1 MTTAESLPLVSVIVP
16 CRTTSPELSQ
26 CLDALERVDY
36 PNFEVLVITDE
47 PAAERRDSVRYLSS
61 GPVGPADKRDQGASE
76 SNGLIIAFIDDDAY
90 PDKRWLR
97 QALKVFADPQVTAV
111 GGPGVTP
118 ADDGF
123 LARASGWISSS
134 YLGGGVQRY
143 RFVPEKARWVDDYPS
158 MNFLVRRAAF
168 HEAGGFGTHF
178 YPGEDTKLCLAIVN
192 NGGKIRYDPGVL
204 VYHHRRN
211 LIVPHLRQIAQYGL
225 HRGHFARIYPR
236 TSRRLNYALP
246 SVWLAGLVLGPLVAL
261 AAPPLWFVYVAAL
274 LLYGVA
280 LALSGAEIAVR
291 SRNLPMGIVAAL
303 GIALT
308 HVVYGGAF
316 IKGFAARSLKR

>member
-1 MTTAESLPLVSVIVP
+1 MRTAEALPLVSVIIP
-16 CRTTSPELSQ
+16 CRTTSPELDQ
-26 CLDALERVDY
+26 CLDALKRLDY

-47 PAAERRDSVRYLSS
+47 PIDDWRDSVRYLAS
-61 GPVGPADKRDQGASE
+61 GAVGPADKRDQGARE
-76 SNGLIIAFIDDDAY
+76 SRGTILAFIDDDAY
-90 PDKRWLR
+90 PDSQWLR
-97 QALKVFADPQVTAV
+97 KAVEVFADPQVAAV

-118 ADDGF
+118 PEDSF

-143 RFVPEKARWVDDYPS
+143 RFIPEKARWVDDYPS
-158 MNFLVRRAAF
+158 MNFLVRRSAF
-168 HEAGGFGTHF
+168 EDAGGFGTHF
-178 YPGEDTKLCLAIVN
+178 FPGEDTKLCLAIVN
-192 NGGKIRYDPGVL
+192 DGGKIRYDPGVL

-211 LIVPHLRQIAQYGL
+211 LIVPHLQQIAQYGI

-246 SVWLAGLVLGPLVAL
+246 SLWLVGLIVGPLIAL
-261 AAPPLWFVYVAAL
+261 ALPPLWFVYVAAVA
-274 LLYGVA
+274 LYGVA
-280 LALSGAEIAVR
+280 LALSGVEVAVR
-291 SRNLPMGIVAAL
+291 SRSLAMGIVTAL

-316 IKGFAARSLKR
+316 IKGFAARNLER